1 MEFNAYLFYSLCI
14 STIYSKHFNPSHK
27 FKSCSKI
34 STEKIHVW
42 LKCPVKLL
50 SYLLTFDSY
59 CIKTLGCNLVK
70 QFYFTLNITYN
81 EQSIFKLCAM
91 D

>member
-1 MEFNAYLFYSLCI
+1 MHICFSPFVFLLYTQNILILITNLSHVQRYLQ
-14 STIYSKHFNPSHK
+14 K
-27 FKSCSKI
+27 
-34 STEKIHVW
+34 KIHVW

-59 CIKTLGCNLVK
+59 CIKTFGCNLVK
-70 QFYFTLNITYN
+70 QFYFTFNFTYN